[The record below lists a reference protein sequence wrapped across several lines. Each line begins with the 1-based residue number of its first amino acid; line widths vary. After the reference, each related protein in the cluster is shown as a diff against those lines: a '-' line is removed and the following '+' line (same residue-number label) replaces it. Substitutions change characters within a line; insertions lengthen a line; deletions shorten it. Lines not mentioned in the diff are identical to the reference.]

1 MRYVLLVALA
11 LLVGACEIKFTMP
24 AYQPVTTDEMKGAIA
39 VQEFEYRPKQ
49 GVKPNEIRETAAG
62 TVLLTEPVA
71 TYFSNAVRRELRQAG
86 LSLVTDRCTLSGTV
100 HDFAVESLGFE
111 ATYMTDVEYRLL
123 GTGPGAGHT
132 GRYQVKFSTNKF
144 VDASIFVANVQKS
157 ISDNIRQLFA
167 DPAFRAAS
175 ARCRGSVQAVLEH
188 GEEGPRPA

>member
-1 MRYVLLVALA
+1 MKYALLVALT

-24 AYQPVTTDEMKGAIA
+24 AYQPVTTEEMKGAIS
-39 VQEFEYRPKQ
+39 VPEFEYSPKP

-62 TVLLTEPVA
+62 TVLMTEPVA
-71 TYFSNAVRRELRQAG
+71 TYFTNAVRRELRQAG
-86 LSLVTDRCTLSGTV
+86 LSLISDRCTLTGTV

-111 ATYMTDVEYRLL
+111 ATYMTDVEYRLQ
-123 GTGPGAGHT
+123 GAAPGSSHT

-157 ISDNIRQLFA
+157 ISDNIAQLFA

-188 GEEGPRPA
+188 GEEGARPA